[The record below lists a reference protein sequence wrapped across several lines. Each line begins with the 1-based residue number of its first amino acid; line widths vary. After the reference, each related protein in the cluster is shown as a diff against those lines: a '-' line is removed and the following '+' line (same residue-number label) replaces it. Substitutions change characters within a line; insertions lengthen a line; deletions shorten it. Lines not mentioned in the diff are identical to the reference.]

1 MPFAIS
7 AFFPNEGCREVGL
20 CMGDECQANSL
31 RCDIDRSLTTD
42 KNKASRESK
51 KFGIP
56 LSLTE
61 TFRKDW
67 KEKNEAQ
74 ISIAVS
80 PKIDGLPLGWELS
93 GGTKLTVN
101 KSVFSGSNMDIVR
114 TRFDITCRPI
124 SRQGISA
131 EKAPREL
138 DSFVLQAIVSMMLI
152 DGKHPS
158 ILVTLEPRVS
168 ITNKMPISAS
178 LKTPMPH
185 VFSASSKFSIGEES
199 VHDIVPHETIEIF
212 TPGPSI
218 AIIVKCT
225 EMPIG
230 GTTTGWMDGGWVDL
244 PLMPEFRLQEPLV
257 CMFPFSRKSADPLGL
272 SGSKGTEFF
281 ILDGCSS
288 PEDIFN
294 SPRRGVSGNS
304 NALHSPLAIELA
316 APPSIDE
323 DWRSYSIVVSNY
335 AVDHT
340 GEILFEQLSSNEASL
355 RRSSS
360 DPDKR
365 RRSTSTQISSPLGA
379 FPSAFFRGRVSIL
392 PGLQIPIRLLH
403 LTMEGEDGIQRSS
416 PFTVDDI
423 SISDGGVDSTPIT
436 WDSGK
441 PSGFFAYRHLV
452 TPFQSEV
459 HVIPE
464 YVIYNGST
472 RYGVTVRLNRG
483 VAIFIDPGKI
493 APLRIQFQE
502 AAMITVDYPELGGM
516 TPPLR
521 IDALGLRMAIVSSHD
536 GRAIGSFAL
545 QTVVGSA
552 DSRLA
557 VKLGDINLGARRL
570 PDKDTLSP
578 YSVLSEDFLRL
589 RIRWVELK
597 MTLNEA
603 RPITAKNQAILES
616 ALDRIHEKSNTIPTT
631 KKSSTAETWVSARE
645 RKVGKEVKL
654 EGQIDSNAICTILFH
669 RFTIDWQRVF
679 KDDNSPP
686 TQRGTLDALDSPE
699 RAQLSLVIHNV
710 LIKDETPDSLYPVVF
725 DSTSHQVSFFD
736 LCFRFRGKA
745 WGDFVT
751 IDLIDL
757 NLAHA
762 NGVSEKIY
770 VSTSEDFIW
779 KLLDLADRI
788 ITAAAEFAGVDIRL
802 DWDKEQESFSVAIK
816 ENSNSIQEITT
827 YTPPRCDTI
836 YHIKKTR
843 VSPFEIVA
851 SFKRTPQASRYKM
864 LRGVK
869 GANIMNYF
877 TGRLK
882 FKIDKAV
889 LSFARYEVVDV
900 KGPPD
905 RIIELISTVYLS
917 RMKTKLVTIM
927 TAASFQDWKF
937 LSARVDGEDE
947 FLEGDILRATGN
959 IAGNTA
965 AYVLKRAGRGIG
977 GGVSTAASRLGKGIE
992 SATDVVGARAI
1003 GAGVNSLVTG
1013 VGEGVGD
1020 TISGGKNHLAYAFLK
1035 MFCQTFLLYNFLGSW
1050 FRCRKNCQRRRTRSR
1065 TSFWRM

>member
-1 MPFAIS
+1 
-7 AFFPNEGCREVGL
+7 
-20 CMGDECQANSL
+20 
-31 RCDIDRSLTTD
+31 
-42 KNKASRESK
+42 
-51 KFGIP
+51 
-56 LSLTE
+56 LSLSD

-67 KEKNEAQ
+67 KEKNEAK

-80 PKIDGLPLGWELS
+80 PKIDGLPSGWELS

-101 KSVFSGSNMDIVR
+101 KSVFSGSNADAVR
-114 TRFDITCRPI
+114 TRFDVTCRPV

-131 EKAPREL
+131 ENAPREL
-138 DSFVLQAIVSMMLI
+138 NSFVLQAVISMLLI

-158 ILVTLEPRVS
+158 ILVTLEPRAL
-168 ITNKMPISAS
+168 ITNKMPISVS
-178 LKTPMPH
+178 LKSPMPH
-185 VFSASSKFSIGEES
+185 VFSASPKFPSGEES
-199 VHDIVPHETIEIF
+199 VHDIMPNETLEIF

-218 AIIVKCT
+218 AIMARCA

-244 PLMPEFRLQEPLV
+244 PLLPEFRLQEPLA
-257 CMFPFSRKSADPLGL
+257 CMFPFSRKSADPLAL

-281 ILDGCSS
+281 ILDGCASL
-288 PEDIFN
+288 EDLL
-294 SPRRGVSGNS
+294 SGPRRGVSGHS
-304 NALHSPLAIELA
+304 NALHPPLAIELA

-323 DWRSYSIVVSNY
+323 DWRSFSIIVSNY

-340 GEILFEQLSSNEASL
+340 GEILFEQLSSDEAAL

-365 RRSTSTQISSPLGA
+365 NRSVSAQISSPLGA
-379 FPSAFFRGRVSIL
+379 FSTAFFRGRVSLL
-392 PGLQIPIRLLH
+392 PGSLVPIRLLH
-403 LTMEGEDGIQRSS
+403 LTMEGEDGMQRSL
-416 PFTVDDI
+416 PFMVDDI
-423 SISDGGVDSTPIT
+423 SISDGGVDSTPII
-436 WDSGK
+436 WSSGK

-464 YVIYNGST
+464 YIIYNGSIM
-472 RYGVTVRLNRG
+472 YSVHVRLHRG
-483 VAIFIDPGKI
+483 AAIFIDPGKI

-502 AAMITVDYPELGGM
+502 AAMITVEYPELGGT

-521 IDALGLRMAIVSSHD
+521 IDALGLRMAIVSSQD

-557 VKLGDINLGARRL
+557 VKLGDIAFGGRRS
-570 PDKDTLSP
+570 PDNDTASP
-578 YSVLSEDFLRL
+578 YSVLSEDFLRI
-589 RIRWVELK
+589 RIRWAELK

-616 ALDRIHEKSNTIPTT
+616 ALDRMNSRSDTIANA
-631 KKSSTAETWVSARE
+631 KNSSSAETWLSARE

-654 EGQIDSNAICTILFH
+654 EGKSDSNAVCTILFH

-679 KDDNSPP
+679 KDDNSPQ
-686 TQRGTLDALDSPE
+686 TQRGISDALESPE
-699 RAQLSLVIHNV
+699 RAQLSVVIHNV
-710 LIKDETPDSLYPVVF
+710 LIKDESPDSLYPIVF

-762 NGVSEKIY
+762 NGVSEKIF

-788 ITAAAEFAGVDIRL
+788 IAAAAEFGGVSIQL
-802 DWDKEQESFSVAIK
+802 DWDKEQESFSVSIK
-816 ENSNSIQEITT
+816 ENSHSTQENTT

-843 VSPFEIVA
+843 VSPFEVVA
-851 SFKRTPQASRYKM
+851 SFKRTPQASRYKL

-869 GANIMNYF
+869 GANMVNYF
-877 TGRLK
+877 TRRLK

-965 AYVLKRAGRGIG
+965 AYVLRRAGRGIG
-977 GGVSTAASRLGKGIE
+977 SGVITAASRLGSGIE
-992 SATDVVGARAI
+992 NATDVVGARAI

-1020 TISGGKNHLAYAFLK
+1020 TITGGMNHLDFRIFR
-1035 MFCQTFLLYNFLGSW
+1035 MFYQITLTGLFFFSW
-1050 FRCRKNCQRRRTRSR
+1050 IRCRKNCKRRRTRSR